1 MNDSYHFL
9 DDVAAFATML
19 QGVFVV
25 HWRLWMHSLYEK
37 LSVLVVDDDPTFATT
52 VAFLL
57 SRIGVGQ
64 IGVLHEVGSAWSF
77 LNATPVDVVISD
89 WNMEPADGYQL
100 LRMVRRS
107 RRLALLG
114 FIMMTANRSEQY
126 PCLAIEAGA
135 TFFLVKPFRM
145 SSLKAALDATLSEM
159 PGQTPFAQVRL
170 EGSTGRRP
178 EWG

>member
-1 MNDSYHFL
+1 
-9 DDVAAFATML
+9 
-19 QGVFVV
+19 
-25 HWRLWMHSLYEK
+25 MHSLYEK

-57 SRIGVGQ
+57 RRIGVGQ

-100 LRMVRRS
+100 LRMLRRS

-114 FIMMTANRSEQY
+114 FIMMTANTSEQY
-126 PCLAIEAGA
+126 PRLAIEAGA
-135 TFFLVKPFRM
+135 TFFLAKPFRM

-159 PGQTPFAQVRL
+159 LGQTPFAQVRL
-170 EGSTGRRP
+170 EGSTGCRP